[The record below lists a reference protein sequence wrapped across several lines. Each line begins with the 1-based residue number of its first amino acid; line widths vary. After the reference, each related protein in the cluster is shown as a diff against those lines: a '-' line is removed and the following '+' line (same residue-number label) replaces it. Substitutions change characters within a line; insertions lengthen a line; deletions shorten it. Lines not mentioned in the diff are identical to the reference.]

1 MKIFGKSFLGAAAG
15 TVFVFLI
22 VLFFTNKSSEK
33 NHSDTLQYSE
43 YQAQKPAY
51 QDIPV
56 HQSNYPVPQNVDL
69 TSAAEKT
76 VNAVVHIKTEMQVKT
91 TSYDD
96 FFGTFRHYFGNPYH
110 NNTYVAFGSGV
121 IISPDGYIVTNNH
134 VVEGADKVTVTFN
147 NKEEK
152 EATIIGT
159 DPTTDLAL
167 IKVDGSS
174 LVYLNY
180 GNSDNLKI
188 GEWVLAVGNPFNL
201 TSTVT
206 AGIVSAKARNIHI
219 LGAASAIES
228 FIQTDAVVN
237 RGNSGGALVNT
248 HGELVGINAA
258 IASHTGVYEGYSF
271 AIPVN
276 IVQKVVGDLMN
287 YGEIQRAY
295 IGVQIRD
302 IDAHFADE
310 LGLEQVRGV
319 YIASIVESGGADEA
333 GMQEGDVILSI
344 NGYET
349 NSLSTLM
356 GTIAQ
361 HSPGEI
367 VNIEVIRNNKLLNY
381 DVILKN
387 QNNTTALV
395 KAEDSFFNEM
405 LGASLQKVK
414 DQELDAMGITSGLK
428 IINIDD
434 GILRRGGISEGF
446 IITDINGVQVNS
458 AITLKRAIQSGKGN
472 YVRLRGVYPNGTKVS
487 YEFML

>member
-1 MKIFGKSFLGAAAG
+1 M
-15 TVFVFLI
+15 
-22 VLFFTNKSSEK
+22 
-33 NHSDTLQYSE
+33 
-43 YQAQKPAY
+43 
-51 QDIPV
+51 
-56 HQSNYPVPQNVDL
+56 
-69 TSAAEKT
+69 
-76 VNAVVHIKTEMQVKT
+76 
-91 TSYDD
+91 
-96 FFGTFRHYFGNPYH
+96 
-110 NNTYVAFGSGV
+110 
-121 IISPDGYIVTNNH
+121 
-134 VVEGADKVTVTFN
+134 
-147 NKEEK
+147 
-152 EATIIGT
+152 
-159 DPTTDLAL
+159 
-167 IKVDGSS
+167 
-174 LVYLNY
+174 
-180 GNSDNLKI
+180 
-188 GEWVLAVGNPFNL
+188 
-201 TSTVT
+201 
-206 AGIVSAKARNIHI
+206 
-219 LGAASAIES
+219 
-228 FIQTDAVVN
+228 
-237 RGNSGGALVNT
+237 
-248 HGELVGINAA
+248 
-258 IASHTGVYEGYSF
+258 
-271 AIPVN
+271 
-276 IVQKVVGDLMN
+276 
-287 YGEIQRAY
+287 
-295 IGVQIRD
+295 QIRD

-381 DVILKN
+381 DVTLKN

-414 DQELDAMGITSGLK
+414 DQELNAMGIISGLK